1 MRAPATDPVLQ
12 RLTGLEVHD
21 IELCLLR
28 HALVELGTV
37 AEWEQNLEQ
46 DEHRGRDD
54 GLSRLSKSAGLRRSK
69 TPWPTNCKIH
79 AVAWMAMH
87 TRMQFTPRAC
97 EPSMTK

>member
-54 GLSRLSKSAGLRRSK
+54 GLVQTVEECRFATFEDSVANELQDPCSGLDGDAH
-69 TPWPTNCKIH
+69 TYAIH
-79 AVAWMAMH
+79 A
-87 TRMQFTPRAC
+87 
-97 EPSMTK
+97 